1 MGRARRWL
9 AVGSAVLLSVS
20 IGVPDA
26 WAAPDPGRFTA
37 SAVAP
42 SGEPITVAK
51 SVTGR
56 LAQSDPELLARTD
69 GASTTVMVK
78 LDYDAAAAY
87 TGGVDGLAATSPS
100 TTGKPLD
107 VADPAVSGY
116 LDYAKG
122 VTDQAAAAI
131 TAAVPEA
138 TVGQSFSLVYGGLA
152 VTVPADKAKALLAVP
167 GVAAVQQDRLVQP
180 DRTDTSAS
188 AAAASVSASVAASVG
203 EATVSATT
211 SATGSTSPPTD
222 TAAFIGA
229 DKVWPSLGGRDKAG
243 SGVIVG
249 VLDTGIWPEHPM
261 LADKG
266 LPAPKPTLDGSAR
279 DCDFGDGTDPDLGP
293 AFTCNNKLIGA
304 YTFVQTYLQQNGGT
318 PAGSYCPSTDRC
330 SARDS
335 DGHGTHTATTAAG
348 DHVDSAPVLGVDRGP
363 ISGIAPGASV
373 ISYRV
378 CLELGCYGS
387 DSVQA
392 VQRAIIDRVDVINF
406 SIGGGASAYSDP
418 VELAFL
424 DAYKAGI
431 LVSASAGNDGPD
443 DATAEHSGPW
453 VLTVAASTANRSFA
467 STLTLTAADG
477 ATYTKAGSTITA
489 GVSGPVVKGAD
500 VPGYTGGTQCS
511 TAFAAGSVA
520 GKIVV
525 CERGGI
531 GRVQKGYNALQGG
544 AIGLIL
550 YNPMLMDTE
559 TDNHFLPAIHLEGPN
574 DALLAFLAAHGDVTA
589 SWPAGQVQA
598 SQGDVMAGFSS
609 RGPVGEFI
617 KPDITAPGVQVL
629 AGNTPT
635 PNEIP
640 AGTPGQLYQAI
651 AGTSM
656 SSPHTAGAS
665 ALIKAAHPD
674 WTPGQIKSA
683 QMTSSVQDVVNA
695 DGSPAGIWDRGAG
708 SLRVDRAVKPTVTF
722 DVTGAAYTASV
733 ADPLHRVDLNLPSI
747 KVDPLPGAI
756 QVTRTLTNVSGKAQ
770 TFTASATADAGLG
783 ITVSPNRFRV
793 PAGGSATIT
802 VVLDGLKATD
812 GDTLTGQITLK
823 PSAGGASPVVLPVA
837 ATIGQAPISLA
848 QSCTPTT
855 IKVFA
860 TTTCSVTATNT
871 LPVEAPVSMQTLGTM
886 WAQSATAPAKRNW
899 FGASWSGT
907 LAAAVA
913 PEIRTISAGAG
924 PAGGYLPLSAFGI
937 APVAGLGDETIVNFD
952 VPGFLWGGESYD
964 KVGVD
969 TNGYIVVGGGT
980 SADNNCCD
988 PALRS
993 TAPPNNVIAPY
1004 WTDLSLDPAS
1014 GGGEVR
1020 VGTLTDGTTSWLVV
1034 DYSKV
1039 KAYGSALENTFQIWI
1054 QLGSTEGTW
1063 LSYGSIG
1070 GANGQPLVIGA
1081 ENRTGSSGV
1090 TRPSVAS
1097 DSEYAITTSPPVF
1110 STASY
1115 SVTFRSLFAGK
1126 NTVATIMRSPAIRA
1140 TAIASTTITVTR

>member
-1 MGRARRWL
+1 MERARRWL
-9 AVGSAVLLSVS
+9 AVGSAVVVSVSLSV
-20 IGVPDA
+20 PAA
-26 WAAPDPGRFTA
+26 WAAAPDPGRFTA
-37 SAVAP
+37 AAVAP
-42 SGEPITVAK
+42 SGDPITVAK

-56 LAQSDPELLARTD
+56 LAESDPELLARTD
-69 GASTTVMVK
+69 NASTTVMVK

-107 VADPAVSGY
+107 VSDPAVASYLGY
-116 LDYAKG
+116 ANG
-122 VTDQAAAAI
+122 VNDQAAAAI

-138 TVGQSFSLVYGGLA
+138 SVGQSFSLVYGGLA
-152 VTVPADKAKALLAVP
+152 VTVPADRAKALLAVP

-180 DRTDTSAS
+180 DR
-188 AAAASVSASVAASVG
+188 AA
-203 EATVSATT
+203 T
-211 SATGSTSPPTD
+211 SATASGAAAGSTGLATD

-229 DKVWPSLGGRDKAG
+229 DKVWPSLGGRDHAG
-243 SGVIVG
+243 AGVIVG

-261 LADKG
+261 LADDG
-266 LPAPKPTLDGSAR
+266 LPDPRPTLDGSAR

-293 AFTCNNKLIGA
+293 AFACNNKLIGA
-304 YTFVQTYLQQNGGT
+304 YTFVKTYLQQNGGT
-318 PAGSYCPSTDRC
+318 PEGSYCPSADRC

-348 DHVDSAPVLGVDRGP
+348 DHVESAPVLGVDRGP

-443 DATAEHSGPW
+443 EGTAEHSGPW

-477 ATYTKAGSTITA
+477 ATYTKSGSTITA
-489 GVSGPVVKGAD
+489 GISGPVVRAQD
-500 VPGYTGGTQCS
+500 VPGYAGTKLCS
-511 TAFAAGSVA
+511 TAFPAGSVT
-520 GKIVV
+520 GKIVI
-525 CERGGI
+525 CERGQV
-531 GRVQKGYNALQGG
+531 GRVQKGFNALQGG
-544 AIGLIL
+544 AIGMIL
-550 YNPMLMDTE
+550 YNPTASDTE

-574 DALLAFLAAHGDVTA
+574 DELLAFLAAHPDVTA
-589 SWPAGQVQA
+589 GWPAGQVEA

-635 PNEIP
+635 PNETP
-640 AGTPGQLYQAI
+640 AGPPGQLYQAI

-683 QMTSSVQDVVNA
+683 QMTSSVQDVVDA

-708 SLRVDRAVKPTVTF
+708 SLRVDRAVTPTATF
-722 DVTGAAYTASV
+722 DVTGAAYTDSV
-733 ADPLHRVDLNLPSI
+733 GDPLHRVDLNLPSI
-747 KVDPLPGAI
+747 KVAPLPGAI
-756 QVTRTLTNVSGKAQ
+756 KVTRTLTNVSGQAQ
-770 TFTASATADAGLG
+770 LFTASATADAGLG
-783 ITVSPNRFRV
+783 ITISPNRFRV
-793 PAGGSATIT
+793 PAGGSATIS
-802 VVLDGLKATD
+802 VVLDGLKAKD
-812 GDTLTGQITLK
+812 GDQLTGQITLK
-823 PSAGGASPVVLPVA
+823 PSAGGATPVVLPVA
-837 ATIGQAPISLA
+837 ATIGQAEVSLA

-855 IKVFA
+855 IKRFA
-860 TTTCSVTATNT
+860 TTTCSVTASNT
-871 LPVEAPVSMQTLGTM
+871 LPVPAQVSMQTLGTM
-886 WAQSATAPAKRNW
+886 WAQSATAPATRTW
-899 FGASWSGT
+899 FGAGWSGT

-913 PEIRTISAGAG
+913 PEVTGIAPGASPG
-924 PAGGYLPLSAFGI
+924 GGYLPLSDFGI
-937 APVAGLGDETIVNFD
+937 APVAGLGDENIVNFD
-952 VPGFLWGGESYD
+952 VPGFLWGGESYTR
-964 KVGVD
+964 VGVD

-980 SADNNCCD
+980 SSDNNCCD
-988 PALRS
+988 PAMPS

-1014 GGGEVR
+1014 GGGEIR
-1020 VGTLTDGTTSWLVV
+1020 VGTLSDGTTSWLVV
-1034 DYSKV
+1034 DYAKV
-1039 KAYGSALENTFQIWI
+1039 KAYGSALENSFQIWI
-1054 QLGSTEGTW
+1054 QLGAAEGSW
-1063 LSYGSIG
+1063 MSYGSIG

-1081 ENRTGSSGV
+1081 ENRTGTSAFTLG
-1090 TRPSVAS
+1090 SVAS
-1097 DSEYAITTSPPVF
+1097 NTEYAITTTPPVV

-1115 SVTFRSLFAGK
+1115 SVTFGSLFPGR
-1126 NTVATIMRSPAIRA
+1126 NTVATIMRSKAIRA

>member
-9 AVGSAVLLSVS
+9 SVGSTLMLFAAL
-20 IGVPDA
+20 GVPA
-26 WAAPDPGRFTA
+26 ANAAAPDPGRFTA
-37 SAVAP
+37 TAVAP
-42 SGEPITVAK
+42 EGDPITVAK
-51 SVTGR
+51 SVSGR
-56 LAQSDPELLARTD
+56 LAQSDPDLLARTD
-69 GASTTVMVK
+69 TASTTVMVK

-87 TGGVDGLAATSPS
+87 TGGVGGLAATSPS
-100 TTGKPLD
+100 ATGKPLD
-107 VADPAVSGY
+107 PADPAVAGY
-116 LDYAKG
+116 LNYADG
-122 VTDQAAAAI
+122 VNQQAAAAI

-138 TVGQSFSLVYGGLA
+138 TVSQSFSLVYGGLA
-152 VTVPADKAKALLAVP
+152 VTVPADRAKSLLAVP
-167 GVAAVQQDRLVQP
+167 GVAAVQQDKLVQP
-180 DRTDTSAS
+180 DR
-188 AAAASVSASVAASVG
+188 VATA
-203 EATVSATT
+203 ATT
-211 SATGSTSPPTD
+211 AATTAAGTATD

-229 DKVWPSLGGRDKAG
+229 DKVWPSVGGRDKAG

-266 LPAPKPTLDGSAR
+266 LPTPRPTTDGSAR
-279 DCDFGDGTDPDLGP
+279 DCDFGDGADPDLGP

-304 YTFVQTYLQQNGGT
+304 YTFVKTYLQQNGGT
-318 PAGSYCPSTDRC
+318 PQGSYCPSADRC

-424 DAYKAGI
+424 DAYKAGV
-431 LVSASAGNDGPD
+431 LVSASAGNSGPGA
-443 DATAEHSGPW
+443 ATAEHAGPW
-453 VLTVAASTANRSFA
+453 VLTVAASTANRAFS
-467 STLTLTAADG
+467 STLTLTSSDG
-477 ATYTKAGSTITA
+477 ATYTKSGSTITA
-489 GVSGPVVKGAD
+489 GISGPVVKAEN
-500 VPGYTGGTQCS
+500 VPGYTGTNLCS
-511 TAFAAGSVA
+511 TPFAPGSVT

-525 CERGGI
+525 CQRGGN
-531 GRVQKGYNALQGG
+531 GRVEKGYFALQGG
-544 AIGLIL
+544 AIGMIL
-550 YNPMLMDTE
+550 YNATPQDTE

-574 DALLAFLAAHGDVTA
+574 DELLAFLAAHPDVTA
-589 SWPAGQVQA
+589 SWPEGQVQA

-640 AGTPGQLYQAI
+640 AGPPGQLYQAI

-674 WTPGQIKSA
+674 WSQGQIKSA
-683 QMTSSVQDVVNA
+683 QMTSSVQDVVNV
-695 DGSPAGIWDRGAG
+695 DGSPARIWDRGAG
-708 SLRVDRAVKPTVTF
+708 SLRVDRAVNPTVTF

-733 ADPLHRVDLNLPSI
+733 SDPLLRVDLNLPSI
-747 KVDPLPGAI
+747 KVDPMPGAI
-756 QVTRTLTNVSGKAQ
+756 QVTRTLKNVSGKAQ
-770 TFTASATADAGLG
+770 TFSASATSEAGLR
-783 ITVSPNRFRV
+783 ISVTPSRFTVR
-793 PAGGSATIT
+793 AGESKSIS
-802 VVLDGLKATD
+802 VLLDAVGTPESKEP
-812 GDTLTGQITLK
+812 LTGQITLK
-823 PSAGGASPVVLPVA
+823 PSSGGAIPVVLPVA
-837 ATIGQAPISLA
+837 ARIGQAAVGLA
-848 QSCTPTT
+848 QSCTPTS
-855 IKVFA
+855 IKVGR

-871 LPVEAPVSMQTLGTM
+871 LPVAAPVSMQTLATM
-886 WAQSATAPAKRNW
+886 WAQSSTGPVKRNL

-907 LAAAVA
+907 LAPAIAPTIDSIAAGES
-913 PEIRTISAGAG
+913 PG
-924 PAGGYLPLSAFGI
+924 GGYLPLSAFGI
-937 APVAGLGDETIVNFD
+937 APVGGLGDESIVNFN
-952 VPGFLWGGESYD
+952 VPGFLWGGESYTSIA
-964 KVGVD
+964 VD
-969 TNGYIVVGGGT
+969 SNGYIVVGGG
-980 SADNNCCD
+980 SSSDNNCCE
-988 PALRS
+988 PALPNA
-993 TAPPNNVIAPY
+993 APPNNVIAPY

-1014 GGGEVR
+1014 GGGAVR

-1034 DYSKV
+1034 DYAKV
-1039 KAYGSALENTFQIWI
+1039 RPYESALENSFQIWI

-1063 LSYGSIG
+1063 LSYGDIG
-1070 GANGQPLVIGA
+1070 GANNQPLVVGA
-1081 ENRTGSSGV
+1081 ENRTGTSGIDRE
-1090 TRPSVAS
+1090 TAAS
-1097 DSEYAITTSPPVF
+1097 NTEYAITTSPPVF

-1115 SVTFRSLFAGK
+1115 TVTFRALFPGK
-1126 NTVATIMRSPAIRA
+1126 NTVATTLRSPVFKG
-1140 TAIASTTITVTR
+1140 TAIASTTIDVTR